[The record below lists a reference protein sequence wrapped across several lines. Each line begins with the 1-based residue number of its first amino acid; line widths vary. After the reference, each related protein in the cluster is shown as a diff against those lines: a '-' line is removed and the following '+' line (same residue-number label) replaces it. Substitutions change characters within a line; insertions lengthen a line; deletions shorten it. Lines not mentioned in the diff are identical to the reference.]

1 MDVKKETGAKSPHRL
16 WAEFRYSV
24 IGQLLASP
32 AGEGKLAPQI
42 RLLAQKTWC
51 HPITGRDKY
60 FKFSTIEGWYYAAR
74 NEKADPV
81 ARLRSKPRS
90 DIGKSRRIIDGVADL
105 LLRQYARFPY
115 WCYQLHTDNLRVQ
128 IENQDLGAPPSYPT
142 VRRYMKGLGF
152 FKRKKPRNPTGAAE
166 VLNQNET
173 LETRSFEVE
182 YVNGLWHLD
191 FHKNPMKVLIAN
203 GSWESAILLGI
214 FDDHSRLCCHMQWYL
229 AETTDCLVHGFCQA
243 LAKRQIPRE
252 LLNDNGGAMT
262 SAEFTEGLARLGIE
276 ANCTR
281 PRTPKQ
287 NGKCEFVW
295 NRVEGRLMAMLDG
308 QTSLTLKQLNDIT
321 QAWVEMEYNRVV
333 HDETKQRPIDRFAS
347 GKDVGRPC
355 PSSETLRF
363 YFMREVTRTQ
373 RRSDGTVSL
382 DGHRY
387 EIPSRFRHLEKLTLK
402 YAVWDMSHVHLVD
415 FRTGDSMGRIYPV
428 DKAKNADGRRR
439 TMENPVLVDVAPL
452 DCELPAL
459 LRRLMDDHAAI
470 GMPAYLPKD
479 DSNNTQKAD
488 EHDAQQ

>member
-1 MDVKKETGAKSPHRL
+1 MDVKKETEAKSPHRL

-24 IGQLLASP
+24 IGQLLAAP
-32 AGEGKLAPQI
+32 KGEGTLAREL
-42 RLLAQKTWC
+42 RLLAQKTWR
-51 HPITGRDKY
+51 HPITGADKR

-74 NEKADPV
+74 NEKSDPV
-81 ARLRSKPRS
+81 GRLRSKPRS
-90 DIGKSRRIIDGVADL
+90 DIGKSRRIIDAVAEL

-115 WCYQLHTDNLRVQ
+115 WCYQLHADNLRVE
-128 IENQDLGAPPSYPT
+128 IENKGLGRPPSYPT
-142 VRRYMKGLGF
+142 VRRYMKGIGF
-152 FKRKKPRNPTGAAE
+152 FKRKKPRNLEGAAS

-173 LETRSFEVE
+173 QETRSYEVE

-191 FHKNPMKVLIAN
+191 FHKNPMKVLVASGN
-203 GSWESAILLGI
+203 WEPAILLGI
-214 FDDHSRLCCHMQWYL
+214 FDDHSRLACHMQWYL
-229 AETTDCLVHGFCQA
+229 EESSECLAHGFSQA
-243 LAKRQIPRE
+243 CAKRQVPRE
-252 LLNDNGGAMT
+252 LINDNGGAMV

-276 ANCTR
+276 SNRTR

-295 NRVEGRLMAMLDG
+295 TRVEGRLMAMLEG
-308 QTSLTLKQLNDIT
+308 QENLTLKQLNDIT

-333 HDETKQRPIDRFAS
+333 HDETKERPIDRFAH

-355 PSSETLRF
+355 PNSETLRF
-363 YFMREVTRTQ
+363 YFLREVTRIQ

-402 YAVWDMSHVHLVD
+402 YAKWDMSHVHLID

-439 TMENPVLVDVAPL
+439 AMENPVLVDVVPL
-452 DCELPAL
+452 SNELPAL
-459 LRRLMDDHAAI
+459 LKRLMESHAAI

-479 DSNNTQKAD
+479 DSNQHENAQ
-488 EHDAQQ
+488 HDAQQ